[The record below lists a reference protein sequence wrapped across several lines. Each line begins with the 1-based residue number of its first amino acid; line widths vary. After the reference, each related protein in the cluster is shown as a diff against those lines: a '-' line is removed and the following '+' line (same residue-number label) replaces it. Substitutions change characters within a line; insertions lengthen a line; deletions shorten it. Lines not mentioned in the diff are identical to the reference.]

1 MQNNIYI
8 SKMSDIE
15 LKALGFDL
23 KVQQEKLEENLQV
36 LYTEINRRLSANK
49 KTMENTE
56 EVKVEEIVAEPTPE
70 VVVETP
76 TEEVV
81 Q

>member
-1 MQNNIYI
+1 
-8 SKMSDIE
+8 MSDIE